1 MDEYVPGRL
10 PYLLK
15 WIKDDEVAEKGAS
28 FEARP
33 STKAICQRCQ
43 VRISYNAGCKEI
55 LKHVEKCW
63 QPGPEKPVSEKDGRD
78 HRPSVLGEVAGEVD
92 TACQLFT
99 VHSVGPCAGTY
110 FLLVALPTD
119 GGSLEKLDSLLRKV
133 WFPDLRHDSINEDEK
148 HLSMF
153 LMSKTAEMDRTQLK
167 LELQRLDLSVRGTD
181 DELRVRLEDHWFRST
196 GGGRRGPEGVH
207 WTSALAVNGEGVDDD
222 EELGSRDNTSL
233 EYSLN
238 RGFLSNCANLDLT
251 GMALGVTAGLLTPGR
266 VVTVR

>member
-43 VRISYNAGCKEI
+43 VRISYNAGCKEF

-63 QPGPEKPVSEKDGRD
+63 QPGPEKPISEKDGRD

-99 VHSVGPCAGTY
+99 VHSAGPCGGTY

-181 DELRVRLEDHWFRST
+181 DELRVRLEDHWFRSS
-196 GGGRRGPEGVH
+196 GGGRRGSEGVH
-207 WTSALAVNGEGVDDD
+207 WTSALAVNGEGVDDE
-222 EELGSRDNTSL
+222 EELRRGDNTSL
-233 EYSLN
+233 DYYLN

-251 GMALGVTAGLLTPGR
+251 GMAPGVTAGLLTAGR